1 VRLILP
7 AALCLLL
14 SACAPEVREV
24 REAPAEDCP
33 RECRTPCAL
42 TRDDETGRLVAI
54 VPLWTPPDPDAPDA
68 WDTYPPQVT
77 LPLRGALLQC
87 EINRRACV
95 ACLDGLKAAG
105 TTR

>member
-1 VRLILP
+1 MRLILP

-14 SACAPEVREV
+14 TACPGPVPEVREPV
-24 REAPAEDCP
+24 AEDCP
-33 RECRTPCAL
+33 RVCLTPCPL
-42 TRDDETGRLVAI
+42 TRDDEAGRLVAI
-54 VPLWTPPDPDAPDA
+54 VPLWQPPDPDAPDA